1 MGQRLKDAIGADYM
15 SLGITSYIGNTA
27 ALYPEADTKYGF
39 RVDNFQLLQ
48 PIEGSIEKALHDC
61 GITNS
66 FVSFKSIPENIEPL
80 PNMIRFDSIYIE
92 TILEKAFDGIFQIEK
107 STVSEVIYD

>member
-1 MGQRLKDAIGADYM
+1 M
-15 SLGITSYIGNTA
+15 
-27 ALYPEADTKYGF
+27 
-39 RVDNFQLLQ
+39 
-48 PIEGSIEKALHDC
+48 HDC

-66 FVSFKSIPENIEPL
+66 FVSFKSIPENVEPL
-80 PNMIRFDSIYIE
+80 PNMIRFDSIYME